1 MAGDDDTPERAPIA
15 YLTGEYPAVSHTF
28 ILREIEGLRAAGLTV
43 ETCSVRRTGA
53 EHHRG
58 PAEQEAAR
66 TTFYILAAARR
77 PTALLG
83 AVGAA
88 LARPAR
94 LGATLKL
101 AWQMRQP
108 GLRGALY
115 QLFYLAEAMVLAQHL
130 KAKGVGHLH
139 NHFAGPSANVAVLT
153 ATLCNI
159 PFSFT
164 LHGPADLLEPG
175 RWHLGTKIARAD
187 FVACISHFARSQAML
202 HSDPAHWPKLRIVH
216 CGVTPAL
223 YENPSDKS
231 PGQRL
236 IFVGRLAPV
245 KGLRVLMQTLNGLK
259 DALPDLRLTVV
270 GDGPDRAA
278 LEAAAAP
285 LGDRVTF
292 TGYQS
297 QAEVADHLAA
307 SDIFVLPSF
316 AEGVPVVLMEAMA
329 SGMPV
334 IATRIAGIAEL
345 VEDGTSGYLVPPGDP
360 ATLGEKITALCT
372 APERHAEM
380 GTAGQRKVT
389 AEFDI
394 AQEARWLAQLFKG
407 EAGTALRPPSDSA

>member
-1 MAGDDDTPERAPIA
+1 MAAKQDTPDLRIA

-28 ILREIEGLRAAGLTV
+28 ILREIEGLREAGLTV
-43 ETCSVRRTGA
+43 ETCSVRRTGP

-58 PAEQEAAR
+58 PAEQHAAR
-66 TTFYILAAARR
+66 TTFYILAAARQ
-77 PTALLG
+77 PATLLG
-83 AVGAA
+83 ALGAA
-88 LARPAR
+88 LAQPSR

-101 AWQMRQP
+101 AWQIRQP
-108 GLRGALY
+108 GLRGALF
-115 QLFYLAEAMVLAQHL
+115 QLFYLAEAMVLARHL
-130 KAKGVGHLH
+130 RARGVGHLH
-139 NHFAGPSANVAVLT
+139 NHFAGPSATVAVLT
-153 ATLCNI
+153 ATLCAM

-175 RWHLGTKIARAD
+175 RWHLGTKIAKAR

-202 HSDPAHWPKLRIVH
+202 NSDPAQWPKLRIVH

-223 YENPSDKS
+223 YEKPADKT

-285 LGDRVTF
+285 LGARVSF

-297 QAEVADHLAA
+297 QAEVAAHLAA

-329 SGMPV
+329 AGMPV

-345 VEDGTSGYLVPPGDP
+345 VEDGTSGHLVPPGDP
-360 ATLGEKITALCT
+360 TALGEKITALCT
-372 APERHAEM
+372 RPEDHAAM
-380 GTAGQRKVT
+380 GAAGQRRV
-389 AEFDI
+389 AAAFDI
-394 AQEARWLAQLFKG
+394 AREARWLAQLFRGQAG
-407 EAGTALRPPSDSA
+407 EALRPPPDDS